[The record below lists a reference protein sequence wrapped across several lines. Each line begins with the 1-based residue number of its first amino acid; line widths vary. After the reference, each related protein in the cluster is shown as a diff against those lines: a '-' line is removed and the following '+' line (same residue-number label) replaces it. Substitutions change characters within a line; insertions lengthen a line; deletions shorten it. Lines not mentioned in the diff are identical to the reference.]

1 MKKDKNLIA
10 SKPMLSAV
18 ISWVVLR
25 TSVSG
30 FEVDD
35 YESTY
40 SIASFET
47 LDEAEKYI
55 REFQMTV
62 YDVRISIVRGRE
74 K

>member
-30 FEVDD
+30 FEADD

-40 SIASFET
+40 SVASFET
-47 LDEAEKYI
+47 LDEAEKYV
-55 REFQMTV
+55 REFQMTG